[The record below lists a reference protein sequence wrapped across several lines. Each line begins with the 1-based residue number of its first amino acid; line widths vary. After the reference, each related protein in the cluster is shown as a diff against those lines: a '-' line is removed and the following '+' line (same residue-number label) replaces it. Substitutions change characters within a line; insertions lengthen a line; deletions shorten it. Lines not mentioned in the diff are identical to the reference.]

1 MYELKRISA
10 DAIPAALEKAVRYR
24 LLNEPMQAESI
35 CLDVLE
41 LEPENRDALVTLLL
55 AITDQFDQHMGERVH
70 RSYDVLERMA
80 DEYSRL
86 YYEGIINERKAKAH
100 LRRGG
105 PGSGHHA
112 FTLLRKAM
120 ELYDR
125 ADPISPE
132 GNDDA
137 VLRWNTCARII
148 MSHPEVE
155 PEPEGPR
162 RPVTLE

>member
-1 MYELKRISA
+1 MYELKRISP
-10 DAIPAALEKAVRYR
+10 DAVPAALEKAIRYR

-35 CLDVLE
+35 CLDILE
-41 LEPENRDALVTLLL
+41 LQPENRDVLVTLLL

-70 RSYDVLERMA
+70 RAHDVLERLN

-105 PGSGHHA
+105 PGSGHYA
-112 FTLLRKAM
+112 YTLLRKAM
-120 ELYDR
+120 ELYER
-125 ADPISPE
+125 ADSVSPE

-137 VLRWNTCARII
+137 VLRWNTCARIV
-148 MSHPEVE
+148 MTHAEVE

-162 RPVTLE
+162 RPVMLE